1 VTISFISAAAA
12 ASDSVAIGTH
22 AAGDTIITWTFND
35 GVATAPSLPSGWI
48 NVFPLT
54 GSLTGVRL
62 AYKVAQ
68 SSSETSGTWTNA
80 DGIIAVV
87 YRPAASNVL
96 VPGLGA
102 GNLATSTTVNY
113 AAIAVAND
121 RTNTDQWILGFAA
134 MRSDAN
140 ALETAPSGMTNRS
153 NLVGTGWEMAS
164 HDTNA
169 NASSWASTNVSVTNS
184 ATWRTATCQL
194 FEQPFYS
201 AGGGGGARMVNV
213 RGGADQ

>member
-1 VTISFISAAAA
+1 MSISYISAATNAG
-12 ASDSVAIGTH
+12 DTVTIGTH
-22 AAGDTIITWTFND
+22 AAGDTIIIWAFND

-68 SSSETSGTWTNA
+68 TPSETSGTWTNA

-113 AAIAVAND
+113 ASIAVAND

-140 ALETAPSGMTNRS
+140 TLETAPSGMTNRS

-201 AGGGGGARMVNV
+201 AGGGAGARMVNV

>member
-1 VTISFISAAAA
+1 MSISYISAATNAGGT
-12 ASDSVAIGTH
+12 ITLPTH
-22 AAGDTIITWTFND
+22 AAGDTIVIWAFND
-35 GVATAPSLPSGWI
+35 GVATAPTLPSGWI
-48 NVFPLT
+48 NVLPLI
-54 GSLTGVRL
+54 GSLTGARL

-68 SSSETSGTWTNA
+68 TSSETSGTWTNA

-87 YRPAASNVL
+87 YRPTGNNVL
-96 VPGLGA
+96 VPGLGN
-102 GNLATSTTVNY
+102 GNLATSATVNY

-140 ALETAPSGMTNRS
+140 ALETAPSGMTNRA

-169 NASSWASTNVSVTNS
+169 NASSWASTNVTVANS

-201 AGGGGGARMVNV
+201 AGGGVRMVNV